1 MHPYRIPIWKQA
13 PLLRIVVCM
22 MTGIVIQYYFEF
34 SLMTVVLNL
43 LINSIFFFLFYKL
56 PLHYRYRF
64 QRLQSAFL
72 IVMIISFGMML
83 TRHQDLRN
91 SNSFFLNHYQK
102 GDELLLRIEAPLTEK
117 QHSFTTTATVHSVIK
132 NKSLLPVKGKLN
144 LIFKK
149 NDTSRKLCYGD
160 LIEVNNPAQSIRNF
174 GNPGEFDNKR
184 YNAFQQT
191 YHQLYLKENEF
202 NICKKNTG
210 NILFKGIYALKEKT
224 LKILKANISKQQGS
238 LGIAEALLIGYKND
252 LDKEMLQAYSNTGV
266 VHIIAISGLHLGL
279 IYMVLFWLLER
290 MPLVKRNR
298 FVKAIIL
305 LGCLWMFSLMTGASA
320 SVLRSAVMF
329 TCIIIG
335 NVLNRKSSIYNSLA
349 ASAFLLICYNSYFLW
364 DVGFQLS
371 YFAIIGIVWLQK
383 PIQQLFTFS
392 NYILR
397 KIWEMTSITIAA
409 QIITFP
415 ICLYYF
421 HQFPTYFLL
430 SNLVAVPLSTIILF
444 EEIALLCCSGLH
456 AIQTFIGKIVESS
469 IVIMNKWILIINK
482 FPEAVIDFI
491 YADVQTTLLL
501 YAVIVMMV
509 FFLLLKRKS
518 YLKWSLLLL
527 TLFSSF
533 QSMAKLK
540 WKQQRI
546 FIVYHVPKNNCI
558 DFVEGGKYQ
567 SISDSSLFHNK
578 PAKYFY
584 IEPSRKSFRV
594 RPASATPLSIDN
606 NNVILSFYG
615 KRIAIIDTIINVNS
629 PVIVDYLVLTGNPKM
644 NIRDLADKFKFQKII
659 FPASNSLWKIS
670 KWKKECDSLHL
681 HCFSVQDDGAFVVK
695 IKNQ

>member
-1 MHPYRIPIWKQA
+1 
-13 PLLRIVVCM
+13 M

-43 LINSIFFFLFYKL
+43 LINSILFFLFYKL

-91 SNSFFLNHYQK
+91 SNSFFLDYYQK
-102 GDELLLRIEAPLTEK
+102 GDELLLRIDAPLTEK
-117 QHSFTTTATVHSVIK
+117 QNSFTTTATVHSVIK

-144 LIFKK
+144 LTFKK
-149 NDTSRKLCYGD
+149 NDTAKNLRYGD
-160 LIEVNNPAQSIRNF
+160 LIIIKKSAQSIKNF

-191 YHQLYLKENEF
+191 YHQLYLKGNDFKCCNEN
-202 NICKKNTG
+202 KG
-210 NILFKGIYALKEKT
+210 NLLFKTIYALKEKT
-224 LKILKANISKQQGS
+224 LIILQNNISNQNGS

-252 LDKEMLQAYSNTGV
+252 LDKEMVQAYSNTGV

-305 LGCLWMFSLMTGASA
+305 LSCLWMFSLMTGASA

-335 NVLNRKSSIYNSLA
+335 NMLNRKSSIYNSLA
-349 ASAFLLICYNSYFLW
+349 ASAFLLLCYNPYFLW

-383 PIQQLFTFS
+383 PIQQLLTFS

-415 ICLYYF
+415 ICLFYF

-444 EEIALLCCSGLH
+444 EEIALLCCSGFHSIAL
-456 AIQTFIGKIVESS
+456 FMGKIVETS
-469 IVIMNKWILIINK
+469 ITLMNNWILIVNK
-482 FPEAVIDFI
+482 FPRAVIDFI
-491 YADVQTTLLL
+491 YADMQTTLLL
-501 YAVIVMMV
+501 YAVVIMVV
-509 FFLLLKRKS
+509 FFLLLKKKS
-518 YLKWSLLLL
+518 YLQWSLLLL
-527 TLFSSF
+527 TLFSSL
-533 QSMAKLK
+533 QSMAKFK
-540 WKQQRI
+540 WKHQRF
-546 FIVYHVPKNNCI
+546 FIVYHLPRNNCI
-558 DFVEGGKYQ
+558 DFVDGEKYQ
-567 SISDSSLFHNK
+567 SIADSDFLQNN
-578 PAKYFY
+578 AALRFY
-584 IEPSRKSFRV
+584 VEPSRKSFRV
-594 RPASATPLSIDN
+594 KPKSLTPIKIGN
-606 NNVILSFYG
+606 NNLMLNFHG
-615 KRIAIIDTIINVNS
+615 KRIAVVNTIIKTNTPVN
-629 PVIVDYLVLTGNPKM
+629 VDYLVLTGNPKM

-659 FPASNSLWKIS
+659 FTASNSLWKID